1 MELNTLLLTKQ
12 YGGITI
18 RLKEQMDKRG
28 ISRYKLAR
36 SINTRFEVVNKWY
49 CGEVEKLDLD
59 VLARICYILDCRIED
74 ILVYSP
80 PKTEN

>member
-1 MELNTLLLTKQ
+1 MEHNTILLTMQ
-12 YGGITI
+12 YGSIKLK
-18 RLKEQMDKRG
+18 LKELMTEQG

-49 CGEVEKLDLD
+49 NGNVEKIDLD
-59 VLARICYILDCRIED
+59 VLARICYVLNCKIED

-80 PKTEN
+80 PENS